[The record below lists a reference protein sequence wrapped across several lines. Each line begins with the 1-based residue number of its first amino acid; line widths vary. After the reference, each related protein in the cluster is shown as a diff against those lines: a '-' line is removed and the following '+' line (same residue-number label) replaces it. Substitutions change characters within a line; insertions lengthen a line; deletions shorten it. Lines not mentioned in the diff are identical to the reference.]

1 MRETLRVIWRSPV
14 LRLLALILG
23 LIGAI
28 NASLFPYQSLI
39 AIERIGLSDAG
50 FAAVLLVASV
60 AGVAAALVAG
70 IVSDQRANRRLVA
83 LVTACLAVLGPL
95 LMGLAPSPATLVL
108 CHALLMPIAGSLYGQ
123 TFALV
128 RLASADRPNERDGIL
143 ASLRAVLSV
152 TFLGMLLLWSVAF
165 GRGLDVMAVYA
176 LATLASALLVVL
188 IWRDWPADGV
198 STWKDPPSG
207 LSVLQSLRE
216 IAVPRVLA
224 RIAILGA
231 ISAASILYMVLVSL
245 VFAQTPGR
253 GTSATALFVALVAGF
268 EVPFMLLLGRV
279 TPRFGRLQVMAAGA
293 AIYAAFLVLLWP
305 LAPTA
310 AVWLLPVLG
319 GMGGAAILTLPIPYL
334 QDLMAD
340 RPGTGSSLI
349 AVQKVTADLLCAGA
363 FTLGT
368 ALGGYALVA
377 WLGAAMAIAGAG
389 LLLVLDQRQRAG

>member
-1 MRETLRVIWRSPV
+1 V